1 MGIQAPETWA
11 EFEKIVAEIKDQ
23 NKVPFAIAG
32 AEGWTLSNYCI
43 VITGTLPVVLQ
54 SFWFS

>member
-32 AEGWTLSNYCI
+32 AEGWTLNGYHQLAI
-43 VITGTLPVVLQ
+43 ATAAGGDP
-54 SFWFS
+54 F